1 MGHLRLV
8 DLAMMALYAAV
19 MLLIAAWFGRRRQ
32 SSEDYFVAG
41 RGARSWVV
49 GLSIFASLFSTVS
62 FLSYP
67 GELITYGTGM
77 AWAMLHSPISYL
89 IVGYLVIPHIMKQRV
104 TTGYEL
110 LDSRFGPAVRKTTSA
125 LFIVLRLLWMSFVV
139 FLCAGVMAVVAE
151 IPPPYVIA
159 AIGIVATLATVLGG
173 IRAVLMVNVLQFA
186 INMASGLIVILYVV
200 YRCGGFGWLWHW
212 DASAVEQLHWQHI
225 KVFSLDPFDR
235 ITVTGVVLSTVLWW
249 VCTATSDQIVIQRY
263 LCTRDVRA
271 ARRSFL
277 TCLLGDF
284 LICVM
289 MWGIAAAI
297 LAYFVRFHSDMPN
310 PAAPLK
316 AQADRLFPHFIA
328 AVLPAGVRGV
338 IVAALFADAM
348 QCLSSGISALGTV
361 LVVDFAHIFARGI
374 GKTDVRGVTEAS
386 TAQPEMTPAT
396 SATDRRLA
404 RRAKF
409 VGLGIGVVVLALT
422 FVIAQVP
429 GRNIV
434 DVTLRIN
441 GFLAVPMFVVFAL
454 AFFVPFATP
463 AGAWAAIAVGLLSG
477 TLFTF
482 WAQLV
487 GRFTQTSEFSVFLIM
502 PAALVC
508 SLAAGILVSRSSRPR
523 VNAAPLMPME
533 ATSAAATAT
542 ET

>member
-1 MGHLRLV
+1 MGHLRSIDLV
-8 DLAMMALYAAV
+8 MMAAYAAA

-41 RGARSWVV
+41 RGMRSWVV
-49 GLSIFASLFSTVS
+49 GVSIVASLFSTVS
-62 FLSYP
+62 FLGYP

-77 AWAMLHSPISYL
+77 AWAMLHSPITFL

-104 TTGYEL
+104 TSGYEL
-110 LDSRFGPAVRKTTSA
+110 LDGRFGPAVRKTTSA

-139 FLCAGVMAVVAE
+139 FLCAGALAIVAE

-159 AIGIVATLATVLGG
+159 AIGIVATIATVLGG
-173 IRAVLMVNVLQFA
+173 IRAVLLVNVLQFA
-186 INMASGLIVILYVV
+186 INMASGFTIIFYVV

-212 DASAVEQLHWQHI
+212 DTTAVEQLHWQHI

-235 ITVTGVVLSTVLWW
+235 VTVAGVILSTVLWW

-277 TCLLGDF
+277 TCLVGDF
-284 LICVM
+284 LIGAM

-297 LAYFVRFHSDMPN
+297 LAYFVHFHSDMPN
-310 PAAPLK
+310 PAAPLS
-316 AQADRLFPHFIA
+316 AQADGLFPHFIA

-361 LVVDFAHIFARGI
+361 LVVDFANVFARGI
-374 GKTDVRGVTEAS
+374 GNTDAQGVTEAS
-386 TAQPEMTPAT
+386 PAEPEASPANV
-396 SATDRRLA
+396 AADRRLA
-404 RRAKF
+404 RRAKL

-422 FVIAQVP
+422 FVIAHVP

-487 GRFTQTSEFSVFLIM
+487 GRFIPTSEFSVFLIM

-508 SLAAGILVSRSSRPR
+508 SLAAGILVSMSSRPR
-523 VNAAPLMPME
+523 VIASPLLPME
-533 ATSAAATAT
+533 ATAAPT

>member
-1 MGHLRLV
+1 
-8 DLAMMALYAAV
+8 
-19 MLLIAAWFGRRRQ
+19 
-32 SSEDYFVAG
+32 
-41 RGARSWVV
+41 
-49 GLSIFASLFSTVS
+49 
-62 FLSYP
+62 
-67 GELITYGTGM
+67 
-77 AWAMLHSPISYL
+77 
-89 IVGYLVIPHIMKQRV
+89 V

-110 LDSRFGPAVRKTTSA
+110 LVGRFGPAVRKTTSA

-139 FLCAGVMAVVAE
+139 YLCSGAMAVVAE

-159 AIGIVATLATVLGG
+159 AIGIVATIATVLGG
-173 IRAVLMVNVLQFA
+173 IRAVLLVNVLQFA
-186 INMASGLIVILYVV
+186 INMASGLTVILYVV
-200 YRCGGFGWLWHW
+200 YRCGGLGWLWNW
-212 DASAVEQLHWQHI
+212 DAGAVEQLHWQHV

-235 ITVTGVVLSTVLWW
+235 VTVVGVILSTVLWW

-284 LICVM
+284 FIGVM

-297 LAYFVRFHSDMPN
+297 LAYFVHFRADMPN
-310 PAAPLK
+310 PAAPLSG
-316 AQADRLFPHFIA
+316 QADRLFPHFIA
-328 AVLPAGVRGV
+328 EVLPAGVRGV

-361 LVVDFAHIFARGI
+361 LVVDFAQVFARGVD
-374 GKTDVRGVTEAS
+374 KTDAEGDTVKTTDTPSSPTPEA
-386 TAQPEMTPAT
+386 APPAT
-396 SATDRRLA
+396 TATDRRLA
-404 RRAKF
+404 RRAKL
-409 VGLGIGVVVLALT
+409 VGLGIGAVVLGLT
-422 FVIAQVP
+422 FVIAHVP

-482 WAQLV
+482 WSQLV
-487 GRFTQTSEFSVFLIM
+487 GRFTETSEFSVFLIM

-508 SLAAGILVSRSSRPR
+508 SLVAGVLVSLSSRPR
-523 VNAAPLMPME
+523 TAAAPLLPVE
-533 ATSAAATAT
+533 AAAAPT